1 MTCADASNPSGSLL
15 FPSTADPGRPSPR
28 DVDRSHTHDAELP
41 THLHYTVEHEWLDDG
56 APATVG
62 ITAIAADA
70 LGDIV
75 YLELPAVGE
84 EITAGAVVGEIES
97 TKSVSELYSP
107 VSGTVVEVNQAAV
120 DDPSVVNSDPY
131 GRAGC

>member
-1 MTCADASNPSGSLL
+1 MS
-15 FPSTADPGRPSPR
+15 
-28 DVDRSHTHDAELP
+28 AELP

-62 ITAIAADA
+62 ITGIAADA

-84 EITAGAVVGEIES
+84 EIIAGAVVGEIES

-120 DDPSVVNSDPY
+120 DDPSVVNSDPFGEGWLLKVDVTSTGPLLTAEEY
-131 GRAGC
+131 TAQNAG